1 MLTYRDVKTL
11 PCYALRPV
19 SVLVR
24 WTAPG
29 TLRPAAF
36 CRSDHMFVRPAN
48 VVKNIISGDGGL
60 WGRGELQ
67 ELKEDRN
74 TEFSDN
80 Y

>member
-48 VVKNIISGDGGL
+48 VVKNIIATRRWRSLGEGGAA
-60 WGRGELQ
+60 GAER
-67 ELKEDRN
+67 R
-74 TEFSDN
+74 
-80 Y
+80 